1 MSSLIGS
8 GHTSDFR
15 EGSNREFEKSKGGSP
30 TSGLPCG
37 FVLVERRPVMRLRL
51 FAPLRDKVTSS
62 AQSLD
67 AFGSARRIERIN
79 PNRTAR

>member
-30 TSGLPCG
+30 TPRACH
-37 FVLVERRPVMRLRL
+37 
-51 FAPLRDKVTSS
+51 A
-62 AQSLD
+62 
-67 AFGSARRIERIN
+67 GSFWLNEDR
-79 PNRTAR
+79 